1 MKRCWL
7 AVLPLAI
14 AIVAWSWLPGG
25 EHGAPLAPPPMV
37 SQADM
42 AALHALVAHDL
53 DGRRHTLDQWRGTA
67 MVLNFWATWCGPC
80 KKELDA
86 YAPHYEDWSKKYG
99 AQLLAISIDD
109 IRGQA
114 KIKPMVSEKKWP
126 YIVLVDS
133 NSDLQRQL
141 GFNSIPQ
148 LYMLDQK
155 GNIVYQA
162 SGYVPG
168 SEKELEAKM
177 ASLK

>member
-7 AVLPLAI
+7 AAVLPLAI

-80 KKELDA
+80 REEMPILSDLAERYRGRVQFVGIAADNAEKVRA
-86 YAPHYEDWSKKYG
+86 FARAVPVSYP
-99 AQLLAISIDD
+99 LLAGGEEVIQLSRPLGNLPLAVPFTIILDRAGRPTAAGLGRIS
-109 IRGQA
+109 RA
-114 KIKPMVSEKKWP
+114 A
-126 YIVLVDS
+126 LVEV
-133 NSDLQRQL
+133 
-141 GFNSIPQ
+141 
-148 LYMLDQK
+148 LDQ
-155 GNIVYQA
+155 
-162 SGYVPG
+162 
-168 SEKELEAKM
+168 L
-177 ASLK
+177 